1 MSEPQQLGTA
11 PIEATDLVAMRRA
24 LRALVDASPLSMAT
38 IEAMAGLPRNY
49 LPKILGEPPTRG
61 LSAIAIFSLLPIVG
75 HKVTLQPDLDAQRKI
90 KARHDYQ
97 ICDERQRRKGASH
110 WQRAKALRIIQE
122 MAQSTGKIG
131 AIIRMQKTTPEQRKR
146 SARKAAKMRWRK
158 PRVVEITPNTQK
170 PAEKRGALQNS
181 SK

>member
-11 PIEATDLVAMRRA
+11 IEASDLVAMRRA
-24 LRALVDASPLSMAT
+24 LRALVDASPLATAT

-49 LPKILGEPPTRG
+49 LPKILGDPPTRG
-61 LSAIAIFSLLPIVG
+61 LSAMAIFSLLPIVG
-75 HKVTLQPDLDAQRKI
+75 KKLAIVDDPDAERRI

-122 MAQSTGKIG
+122 MAQTTGKIG
-131 AIIRMQKTTPEQRKR
+131 AIERIKKTTKEQRIR
-146 SARKAAKMRWRK
+146 SARKAAKARWRK
-158 PRVVEITPNTQK
+158 PKVVEIKT
-170 PAEKRGALQNS
+170 A
-181 SK
+181 